1 MNYECKAFRNVTKV
15 EGRYSNYF
23 KVGNNASE
31 SVIDC
36 GQFYPEG
43 EEAELHTRIIN
54 HSPVYAKALLKNPQ
68 EVHQAA

>member
-15 EGRYSNYF
+15 EGRYPNYF
-23 KVGNNASE
+23 NVGHNASE

-43 EEAELHTRIIN
+43 EETELHTRIIT
-54 HSPVYAKALLKNPQ
+54 SPVYAKFLLKNPQ